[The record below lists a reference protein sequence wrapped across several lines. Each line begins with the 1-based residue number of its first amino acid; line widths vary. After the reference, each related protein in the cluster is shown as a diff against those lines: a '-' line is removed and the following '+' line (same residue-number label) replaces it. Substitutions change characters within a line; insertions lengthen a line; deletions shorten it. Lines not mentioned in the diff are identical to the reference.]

1 MGVLAVMAPV
11 VPVAPA
17 AVVVTVVVIPMVVS
31 VMVVGVVV
39 GRVRPEQMTP
49 ANRGRRSDA
58 ARRRRDRG
66 QENEAEPHAAW
77 TSPLPNRSASHVTYE
92 ETPCCSSLCERGR

>member
-1 MGVLAVMAPV
+1 MGVLAMMAPV

-77 TSPLPNRSASHVTYE
+77 TSPLRKQ
-92 ETPCCSSLCERGR
+92 ERVARNLRRNALLQFSIM